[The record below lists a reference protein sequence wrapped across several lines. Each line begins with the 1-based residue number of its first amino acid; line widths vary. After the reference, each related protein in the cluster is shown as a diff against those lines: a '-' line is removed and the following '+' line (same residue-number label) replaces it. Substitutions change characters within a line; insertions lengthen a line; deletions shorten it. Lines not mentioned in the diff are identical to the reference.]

1 MRLNSDVIRRMK
13 ITIELTIAVLS
24 ALAALGS
31 AYWAWNSARTARR
44 ALALSEEDAT
54 TKREALS
61 AYLINALRWE
71 NESDEYTS
79 FSCSYTN
86 GSSYPTTIE
95 RIDLIVH
102 GFDMGGNGS
111 QIQIQPEDKTPEGSD
126 FSVLQTPINFQ
137 ARTSTSGWLNFR
149 IPKHWVAQFIIDKY
163 ELVAT
168 TWSGQ
173 KVTLESHIVMK
184 QSRAP

>member
-1 MRLNSDVIRRMK
+1 MTLELK
-13 ITIELTIAVLS
+13 ISILS

-31 AYWAWNSARTARR
+31 AYWAWNSARSARR
-44 ALALSEEDAT
+44 ALVLSEEDAT

-71 NESDEYTS
+71 SESDEYIS

-95 RIDLIVH
+95 RIELIVH
-102 GFDMGGNGS
+102 GFDMSGAGS
-111 QIQIQPEDKTPEGSD
+111 QVRIHPEDKTPEGSD
-126 FSVLQTPINFQ
+126 FSMLKAPINFS
-137 ARTSTSGWLNFR
+137 ARTSSSGWLNFR
-149 IPKHWVAQFIIDKY
+149 LPKKWLARFIVDKY

-168 TWSGQ
+168 TWSGH
-173 KVTLESHIVMK
+173 KVALESHIVMK
-184 QSRAP
+184 QQGQAQ

>member
-1 MRLNSDVIRRMK
+1 MTLELK
-13 ITIELTIAVLS
+13 ISILS

-31 AYWAWNSARTARR
+31 AYWAWSCARTAKR

-54 TKREALS
+54 SKKESLK
-61 AYLINALRWE
+61 AYLINALRWVKSAE
-71 NESDEYTS
+71 EYIS

-86 GSSYPTTIE
+86 GSSYPTTVE
-95 RIDLIVH
+95 RIELVVH
-102 GFDMGGNGS
+102 GFDLAGNGS
-111 QIQIQPEDKTPEGSD
+111 QVRLQPEQETPEGSE
-126 FSVLQTPINFQ
+126 LLLLCLPLNLQ
-137 ARTSTSGWLNFR
+137 ARSTSTGWLTYCLPISWINSFL
-149 IPKHWVAQFIIDKY
+149 IDKY

-184 QSRAP
+184 QSERQQ